1 MALAMVK
8 IQAAAL
14 PRGILT
20 MLKCFGAVA
29 AGSRLAVYPGR
40 VYRLSRLLMPPFT
53 FNPLFTGFSY
63 LLRNPLKCSA
73 GLRFSGK
80 NRTVPAGPSTVH
92 TSSYLRTCS

>member
-1 MALAMVK
+1 MALAIVK

-14 PRGILT
+14 PGSILT
-20 MLKCFGAVA
+20 MLKRPGMVTSCCRFTI
-29 AGSRLAVYPGR
+29 YPGR
-40 VYRLSRLLMPPFT
+40 VYRLSKLLMPPFT

-80 NRTVPAGPSTVH
+80 
-92 TSSYLRTCS
+92 

>member
-29 AGSRLAVYPGR
+29 AVRPAC
-40 VYRLSRLLMPPFT
+40 RLSA
-53 FNPLFTGFSY
+53 
-63 LLRNPLKCSA
+63 A
-73 GLRFSGK
+73 GLPFIQAV
-80 NRTVPAGPSTVH
+80 NAAIH
-92 TSSYLRTCS
+92 F